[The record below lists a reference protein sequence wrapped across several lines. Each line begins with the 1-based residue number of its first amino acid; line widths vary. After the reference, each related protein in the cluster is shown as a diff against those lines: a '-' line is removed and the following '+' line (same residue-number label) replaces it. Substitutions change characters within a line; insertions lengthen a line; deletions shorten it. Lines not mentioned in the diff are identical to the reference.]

1 MGEVAKKCQ
10 KREERSP
17 WPVYL
22 RSISSPFVD
31 VCHQKVSFTFQLTWR
46 IALVRLLRKI
56 FLGKKFYSHGWKKY
70 YITTFFPATPFLY
83 IQYMYIGWHYS
94 IVFNSLF
101 DTGTIILWF
110 YSFQLYSIP
119 LGTNPSTSKVFSD
132 RKLECM

>member
-1 MGEVAKKCQ
+1 MSKKRREVLGPYIYGPFPALLSTSVI
-10 KREERSP
+10 KR
-17 WPVYL
+17 YL
-22 RSISSPFVD
+22 LPSNWHEGLHLSDYWGKF
-31 VCHQKVSFTFQLTWR
+31 F
-46 IALVRLLRKI
+46 

-83 IQYMYIGWHYS
+83 IQYTLVDTIV
-94 IVFNSLF
+94 VFNSLF

>member
-1 MGEVAKKCQ
+1 MSKKRGEKSLARISTVHFQPFCRRLSSKGIFYLPIDMKDCTCQ
-10 KREERSP
+10 TIEEN
-17 WPVYL
+17 
-22 RSISSPFVD
+22 F
-31 VCHQKVSFTFQLTWR
+31 F
-46 IALVRLLRKI
+46 
-56 FLGKKFYSHGWKKY
+56 GKKFYSHGWKKY